1 MLTLNPAVAI
11 LAKHFIITIV
21 YAAILAGVYN
31 AFFFY
36 LKSAQVKYLADHPYV
51 KNHRI
56 LSAVFFGVSSA
67 LVMLAVVVI
76 VAAFTFPIFQG
87 SLW

>member
-1 MLTLNPAVAI
+1 MLILNPAVAV
-11 LAKHFIITIV
+11 LAKHFVITIV
-21 YAAILAGVYN
+21 YASILAGVYN

-36 LKSAQVKYLADHPYV
+36 LKSSQVQYLAEHPYV

-56 LSAVFFGVSSA
+56 LSAVFFGISST
-67 LVMLAVVVI
+67 LVMLAVVLI